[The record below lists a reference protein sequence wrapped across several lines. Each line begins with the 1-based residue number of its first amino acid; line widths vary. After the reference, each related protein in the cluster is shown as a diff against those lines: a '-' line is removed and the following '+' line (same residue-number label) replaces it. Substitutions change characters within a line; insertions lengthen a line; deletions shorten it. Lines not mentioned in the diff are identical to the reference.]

1 MALMFFPRGG
11 SSQVMR
17 YLARFLPKAGWDVT
31 LVTGSLGP
39 EGAESNAKTFFTGID
54 DLHVVD
60 YSAGAPMH
68 ASYEDREA
76 APVSIEEMIC
86 IFAKPPVAG
95 QVKTRLGAAIGA
107 DAAARLARAFVED
120 TIESVQTL
128 PWAQAAIRT

>member
-1 MALMFFPRGG
+1 MARPRVLMALMFFPRGG
-11 SSQVMR
+11 SSQVIR

-68 ASYEDREA
+68 PSYEDREA
-76 APVSIEEMIC
+76 APDVV
-86 IFAKPPVAG
+86 FAKVDDDAYEDFVATW
-95 QVKTRLGAAIGA
+95 QDALERAGAARA
-107 DAAARLARAFVED
+107 DVLHLNHLTPIHE
-120 TIESVQTL
+120 
-128 PWAQAAIRT
+128 AAIRAFPD